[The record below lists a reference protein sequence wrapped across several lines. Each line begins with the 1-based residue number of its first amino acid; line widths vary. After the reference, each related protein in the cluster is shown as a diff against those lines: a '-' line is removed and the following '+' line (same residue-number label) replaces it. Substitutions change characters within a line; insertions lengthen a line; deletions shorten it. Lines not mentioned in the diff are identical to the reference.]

1 MDPFVMRAVGRGL
14 QVVAAIG
21 LIIYGIVLMVKHQGD
36 EEKEQKAYKRGK
48 ACIWGGIVILGLL
61 ILRIMM

>member
-36 EEKEQKAYKRGK
+36 EEKEQKASKRGK

-61 ILRIMM
+61 ILRIMI